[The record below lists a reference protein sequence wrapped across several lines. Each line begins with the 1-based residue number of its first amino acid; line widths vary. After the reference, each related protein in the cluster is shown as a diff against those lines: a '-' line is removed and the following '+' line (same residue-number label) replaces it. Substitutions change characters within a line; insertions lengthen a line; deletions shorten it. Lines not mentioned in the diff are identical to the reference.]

1 MSIGFGLETPGIL
14 AARHPVPSGLVLV
27 LLVLSCLFAVPTL
40 QFDESIHRVFLS
52 DSPQSRQYNAFFE
65 RLGSKPSDI
74 VILAEADRAFTA
86 VDFQNIQDLTLEIA
100 VSEGID
106 LVLSPF
112 SARFPVTHPDYP
124 GEPLLKSDLTD
135 VEITDRLNAYT
146 KRQASRPLIA
156 ADRHSAMI
164 IATVENSA
172 RDSNVGKIS
181 GANTRAI
188 LTELQALASEQSGAG
203 LQFTVTG
210 EDAISMDIADAL
222 KVDLL
227 TLNLVG
233 AALVFCL
240 SLLMFRNIRTTIVA
254 IVPALLGTLTAL
266 ALFVLL
272 GYKITVLSNVIP
284 VLVLVIGIADSI
296 HLTLHFRA
304 TQSGENEIGRVV
316 RTIQDVGPACGL
328 TALTTAIA
336 FMAIAISDNAQ
347 LFEFAVV
354 GALSVMASF
363 FVVIVT
369 FAILARALGNKLTPS
384 PEQKAILSVPRWLE
398 NLVFSNHRTIIFVS
412 ILLAGA
418 GFWSYSKTAAWF
430 PISQNLPAASELRH
444 ANDRLEKTFGGFF
457 RVWSELDTS
466 GANALSS
473 PAGWNRLTRL
483 TEAIE
488 KAAPSYSIVSLVSV
502 ARWLDAPGRAP
513 NEEDL
518 EDIPEEL
525 LQHLRSPDGTR
536 ARIVIFMPE
545 PMRDHE
551 TLATFDRLER
561 TAMENGAKN
570 VIGLPVVMRHGSV
583 SIIEQLGLG
592 LLTAC
597 LIAIF
602 VVALA
607 FRQKWLPLILILPNF
622 LPLLLTAAALHILNG
637 GQMTPTAIL
646 ALTIAFGIAIDDSIH
661 FLART
666 RLEQQRGASI
676 DAALRTAI
684 RQTGRVMIITTLLLS
699 AGLLVTLTS
708 AFATVQLFGLMM
720 ILTFVTALFA
730 DLLLLPALIRL
741 RASGL

>member
-52 DSPQSRQYNAFFE
+52 DSPQSRDYKAFFK
-65 RLGSKPSDI
+65 RLGSKPSDF
-74 VILAEADRAFTA
+74 VVLAEADRPFTA
-86 VDFQNIQDLTLEIA
+86 EDFQNIQNLTIEIA

-112 SARFPVTHPDYP
+112 SARFPVTHSDYP

-135 VEITDRLNAYT
+135 TEISDRLDAYIN
-146 KRQASRPLIA
+146 RQALRPLIA
-156 ADRHSAMI
+156 ADRRSAMI

-172 RDSNVGKIS
+172 SEGDTDGNG
-181 GANTRAI
+181 RAI
-188 LTELQALASEQSGAG
+188 LAGLHALASEQSRTG

-227 TLNLVG
+227 TLNLIG

-240 SLLMFRNIRTTIVA
+240 ALLMFRDIRTTIVA

-266 ALFVLL
+266 TLFVLL

-284 VLVLVIGIADSI
+284 LLVLVLGIADSI
-296 HLTLHFRA
+296 HLTLHFRSA
-304 TQSGENEIGRVV
+304 QSEDNETDRVV
-316 RTIQDVGPACGL
+316 RSIQDVGPACGL

-354 GALSVMASF
+354 GALSVMVSF

-369 FAILARALGNKLTPS
+369 FAILARALGNRLTPS
-384 PEQKAILSVPRWLE
+384 PKQKAILSVPTWLE
-398 NLVFSNHRTIIFVS
+398 NLVFSNHRTIIIVS
-412 ILLAGA
+412 IILAVA
-418 GFWSYSKTAAWF
+418 GFWSYSKTEAWF
-430 PISQNLPAASELRH
+430 PISQNLPAASKLRH
-444 ANDRLEKTFGGFF
+444 ANDRLEKNFGGFF

-466 GANALSS
+466 GTNALSS
-473 PAGWNRLTRL
+473 PAGWDRLTKL
-483 TEAIE
+483 TQALE
-488 KAAPSYSIVSLVSV
+488 KAAPSYSVVSLVSV
-502 ARWLDAPGRAP
+502 ARWLGTPQHAPG
-513 NEEDL
+513 EEDL

-536 ARIVIFMPE
+536 ARISVFMPE
-545 PMRDHE
+545 PMRDQE
-551 TLATFDRLER
+551 TLATFDRIEQ
-561 TAMENGAKN
+561 TAMANGAMN

-592 LLTAC
+592 LLAAC

-607 FRQKWLPLILILPNF
+607 FRRPWLPLILMLPNF

-637 GQMTPTAIL
+637 GQMTPTAVL

-666 RLEQQRGASI
+666 RLEQRRGASV
-676 DAALRTAI
+676 DAALRIAI

>member
-14 AARHPVPSGLVLV
+14 AARHPVPSGLVLA
-27 LLVLSCLFAVPTL
+27 LLVLACLFAVPTL

-52 DSPQSRQYNAFFE
+52 DSPQSRAYNAFFE

-74 VILAEADRAFTA
+74 VVLAEADRPFTA
-86 VDFQNIQDLTLEIA
+86 DDFQNIQDLTIEIA
-100 VSEGID
+100 VSDGID

-135 VEITDRLNAYT
+135 AEITDRLNAYT
-146 KRQASRPLIA
+146 KKQALRPLIA
-156 ADRHSAMI
+156 ADRRSAMI
-164 IATVENSA
+164 IATIESSA
-172 RDSNVGKIS
+172 KDSKVDSNI
-181 GANTRAI
+181 RAI
-188 LTELQALASEQSGAG
+188 LAGLQVLASEQSRAG

-210 EDAISMDIADAL
+210 EDAISKDIADAL

-240 SLLMFRNIRTTIVA
+240 ALLMFRNIRTTIVA

-266 ALFVLL
+266 ALFVVL

-284 VLVLVIGIADSI
+284 VLVLVLGIADSI

-304 TQSGENEIGRVV
+304 AQGEDNEIGRVV
-316 RTIQDVGPACGL
+316 KSIRDVGPACGL

-369 FAILARALGNKLTPS
+369 FAILARALGNTLPSS
-384 PEQKAILSVPRWLE
+384 PEQKVILSVPTWIE
-398 NLVFSNHRTIIFVS
+398 NLVFSNHRTIIIVS
-412 ILLAGA
+412 LILAGA
-418 GFWSYSKTAAWF
+418 GFWSYSKTEAWF

-457 RVWSELDTS
+457 RVWSEMDTS

-473 PAGWNRLTRL
+473 PAGWNRLTKL
-483 TEAIE
+483 TEAVE

-502 ARWLDAPGRAP
+502 ARWLDAPERAP
-513 NEEDL
+513 GEEDL

-545 PMRDHE
+545 PMRDHK
-551 TLATFDRLER
+551 TLATFDRLEQ
-561 TAMENGAKN
+561 TAMENGAMN

-637 GQMTPTAIL
+637 GQMTPTAVL

-666 RLEQQRGASI
+666 RLEQRRGASL
-676 DAALRTAI
+676 DTALRTAI